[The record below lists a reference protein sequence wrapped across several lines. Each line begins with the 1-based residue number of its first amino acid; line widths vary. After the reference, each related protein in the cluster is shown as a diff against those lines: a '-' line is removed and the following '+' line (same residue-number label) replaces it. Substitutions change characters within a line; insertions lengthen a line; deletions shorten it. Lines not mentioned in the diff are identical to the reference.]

1 MDLNIRDI
9 LLIYSFG
16 GNIHPK
22 IPSKSVCILQ
32 SIPKGIKLCGVVN
45 CINFLRNSYVAIL

>member
-1 MDLNIRDI
+1 MDLNLRDI

-32 SIPKGIKLCGVVN
+32 SMPKGIKLCGVVN